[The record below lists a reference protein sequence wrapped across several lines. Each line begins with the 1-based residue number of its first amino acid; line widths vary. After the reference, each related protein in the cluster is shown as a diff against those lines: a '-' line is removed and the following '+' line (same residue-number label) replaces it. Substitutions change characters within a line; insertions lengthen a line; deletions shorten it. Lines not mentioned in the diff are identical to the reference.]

1 MFLKLRVPL
10 LGLVENMS
18 YHACP
23 RCGHVE
29 HVFGH
34 GGVER
39 AARDYG
45 VEVIGQVRQAFLIAT
60 PSSVRG
66 VPVPVLSATLP
77 LACGQGPASVRSGRA
92 RTLSRHRT
100 GSPYA
105 AQTT

>member
-1 MFLKLRVPL
+1 MFLKMRVPL

-39 AARDYG
+39 AAKDYG
-45 VEVIGQVRQAFLIAT
+45 VEVIGQVRRAPCAAYAQH
-60 PSSVRG
+60 SQHSR
-66 VPVPVLSATLP
+66 
-77 LACGQGPASVRSGRA
+77 QGWTGARAS
-92 RTLSRHRT
+92 
-100 GSPYA
+100 
-105 AQTT
+105 